1 MKNAL
6 IIIKKQ
12 LKDTIK
18 NKTVFIQVILFP
30 IMTLIMENVVKIDE
44 MPKLYFTRLFS
55 MMYIGMAP
63 ISSVAAIISEEKEKN
78 TLRVL
83 IMANIKPWE
92 YILGIGI
99 YVWSICMIGACVMAS
114 GLESIQIPFYLLCM
128 AIGFFI
134 SVMAGACIGILSK
147 NQMMAT
153 SLVMPVI
160 MILSFI
166 PMLGTFNEMIE
177 KISRFIYT
185 QQIGNLL
192 DAMSFKGCSVMDI
205 CILIGNAVL
214 AFALFFVSFKKKGLE

>member
-83 IMANIKPWE
+83 IMANVKPWE
-92 YILGIGI
+92 YILGIGV
-99 YVWSICMIGACVMAS
+99 YVWGVCMIGACVMSS
-114 GLESIQIPFYLLCM
+114 GLQSSQIPLYLLCM

-134 SVMAGACIGILSK
+134 SVMAGACIGVLSK
-147 NQMMAT
+147 NQMVAT
-153 SLVMPVI
+153 SIVMPVI

-166 PMLGTFNEMIE
+166 PMLGTFNETIG
-177 KISRFIYT
+177 KIARFVYT
-185 QQIGNLL
+185 QQIGNVLES
-192 DAMSFKGCSVMDI
+192 MSFKGCSVMDI

-214 AFALFFVSFKKKGLE
+214 AIALFFVSFKKKGLE